1 MPQVRV
7 ANPASALMLVNGG
20 RKMRKRKAAST
31 RRHKKANPRHR
42 RVTVRVNGRRG
53 HHKHVARRRR
63 RNPGPFAGMS
73 LFKDAAYAALG
84 GAGTLA
90 VRSMIPISFGGG
102 LGEAAIIGG
111 VAYGLGLVGEKLLS
125 KEAGKMIA
133 IGGFTVAVNSG
144 LNAVGINLQSILSP
158 SPKPAVKAV
167 GSGVGDIGVFPRG
180 TYDPYYG
187 STPNLSGV
195 GDIRTMAR

>member
-1 MPQVRV
+1 MPQVKV

-53 HHKHVARRRR
+53 HNHVARRRR
-63 RNPGPFAGMS
+63 RNPGPFAGIG
-73 LFKDAAYAALG
+73 LLKDAAYAALG

-187 STPNLSGV
+187 STPHLSGV

>member
-1 MPQVRV
+1 MPQVKV

-53 HHKHVARRRR
+53 HKHVARRRR
-63 RNPGPFAGMS
+63 RNPGPFAGMG

-133 IGGFTVAVNSG
+133 IGGFTIAVNSG